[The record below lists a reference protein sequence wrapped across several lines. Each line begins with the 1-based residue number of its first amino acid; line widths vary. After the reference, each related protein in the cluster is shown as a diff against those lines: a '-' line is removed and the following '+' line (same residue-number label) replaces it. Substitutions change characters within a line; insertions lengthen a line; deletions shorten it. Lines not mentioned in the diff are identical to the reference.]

1 LDKSQ
6 KKIFHFLLVIIVL
19 RSTLDFY
26 KLLSLAVLFLFW
38 IVHWLTY
45 KRSDYLISRGSRGV
59 KEHLRLMILYAVL
72 IVVDFSVAHAFYERF
87 QVAGEKIN
95 EIFVFI
101 GFEVSTCILDTC

>member
-1 LDKSQ
+1 MDKSQ

-26 KLLSLAVLFLFW
+26 KLLSLAILFLFW
-38 IVHWLTY
+38 IIHWLTY

-87 QVAGEKIN
+87 
-95 EIFVFI
+95 
-101 GFEVSTCILDTC
+101 

>member
-19 RSTLDFY
+19 RSTLDLY
-26 KLLSLAVLFLFW
+26 KLLSLAILFLFW

-45 KRSDYLISRGSRGV
+45 KRSDYLVSRGSRGV
-59 KEHLRLMILYAVL
+59 REHSRILFVYGML
-72 IVVDFSVAHAFYERF
+72 IMFDFSVAHAFYERF
-87 QVAGEKIN
+87 QVAGEKLN

-101 GFEVSTCILDTC
+101 GFEVSH